1 MSLVNKNLLIDIEL
15 LLDKIVVNDSDKIAD
30 LGCGAFG
37 YFVFPLTKKI
47 GRHGKIY
54 AVDIIKSNL
63 ENIKKAAS
71 VENLSQIET
80 VWSDLEVYQGTKISN
95 DSLDAAMLI
104 SVLSQSNDYKAIL
117 KEAGR
122 MLRRDGRLLIVDWDN
137 NKSPFDINPEKRL
150 NKDVLKKTADELGWQ
165 IAEDFP
171 AGKYHY
177 ALLLIK

>member
-1 MSLVNKNLLIDIEL
+1 MSLVNRNLLIDIDL
-15 LLDKIVVNDSDKIAD
+15 LLNKIVKNDSEKVAD

-37 YFVFPLTKKI
+37 YFVFPLAKRI

-54 AVDIIKSNL
+54 AVDIMKSNL
-63 ENIKKAAS
+63 DNIKKTANL
-71 VENLSQIET
+71 ENLNQIET
-80 VWSDLEVYQGTKISN
+80 VWSDLEIYQGTKIDS
-95 DSLDAAMLI
+95 DSLDSALLV

-117 KEAGR
+117 QETKR

-150 NKDVLKKTADELGWQ
+150 NKEELKKTADDLGWQ